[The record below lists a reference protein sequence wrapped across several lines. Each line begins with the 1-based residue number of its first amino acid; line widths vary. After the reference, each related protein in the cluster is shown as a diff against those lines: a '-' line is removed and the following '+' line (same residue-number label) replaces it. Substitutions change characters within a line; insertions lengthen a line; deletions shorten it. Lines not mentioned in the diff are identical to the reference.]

1 MYYSN
6 DRSQTPSALPAIG
19 ESREQQR
26 VGAALDEC
34 RNSPNCESVYYN
46 ECDGSPHPL
55 YLCSRA
61 LGFEMRGPPHN
72 ETHCAFHRLGYYHRA
87 YGMHC
92 NGAHYGAYPSVEA
105 AVQACSVDPGCG
117 AVYDHQCDSSTGDVY
132 LCPKETMY
140 AYEHETSLTYAPPHQ
155 DRSMRG
161 SCLYLRPPWRSM
173 LTCTTPAVET
183 NSTGAVSV
191 RVSLN
196 AQQFVGNASVDFVFH
211 EQPSVASISPSS
223 GASVGGTLVNVSGSG
238 FADGSQYTCA
248 FGSSVVGATFVPSL
262 GVISCSAPAG
272 LYGSAVALK
281 VSLNAQQYSSEVHTF
296 GYHGVTTVGTYSPSS
311 GPSAG
316 GTRVVVRG
324 AELYGGSDYRCRFG
338 ACGECETAWSCGAC
352 VVNATYVAE
361 SVLGLGD
368 DAIECVSP
376 SGSAAGVAL
385 EVSLNSQQYT
395 RTNLSTLLFTYY
407 EVAVV
412 SSVSPS
418 LGPRDGATLV
428 TILGSGLNGVATN
441 LKCRFAVTAG
451 TTSFSSTADATYV
464 SSTNGILC
472 RATSSATIGSAGLQI
487 SLNGQQFGPSALSY
501 RYYARPR
508 VSSLMPGAGPIG
520 GNTTVQVRGFG
531 LAGGDGAGPHYVCR
545 FGLLSVSAT
554 MTLSTPGEG
563 KLTCLSPANTASSRA
578 LEVSINGQDFTA
590 DGVLFRWVPP
600 ITLDGGSSSG
610 TSSSATSSGGTSSGG
625 SSGGPSPGSGSAGGA
640 VGSNGTGVPVPPG
653 YIAPPS
659 PPSIDEATLREAA
672 SIRSFGLCPLS
683 GPDLGGTLVR
693 IFAPSFQGGTDYR
706 CRFGEGPTA
715 LVEASYFAPT
725 EILRCM
731 TSPLTA
737 DGAKIVAISLN
748 AQDFATYPVAFA
760 HVGPTCWEHERA
772 RQRL

>member
-1 MYYSN
+1 
-6 DRSQTPSALPAIG
+6 
-19 ESREQQR
+19 
-26 VGAALDEC
+26 
-34 RNSPNCESVYYN
+34 
-46 ECDGSPHPL
+46 
-55 YLCSRA
+55 
-61 LGFEMRGPPHN
+61 
-72 ETHCAFHRLGYYHRA
+72 
-87 YGMHC
+87 
-92 NGAHYGAYPSVEA
+92 
-105 AVQACSVDPGCG
+105 
-117 AVYDHQCDSSTGDVY
+117 
-132 LCPKETMY
+132 
-140 AYEHETSLTYAPPHQ
+140 
-155 DRSMRG
+155 MRG

-407 EVAVV
+407 EAAVV

-428 TILGSGLNGVATN
+428 TILGSGLNGAWSN
-441 LKCRFAVTAG
+441 YLCSFNM
-451 TTSFSSTADATYV
+451 TTTGATYDFQADTV
-464 SSTNGILC
+464 LC
-472 RATSSATIGSAGLQI
+472 RVPNTSSAVGGPVELQLT
-487 SLNGQQFGPSALSY
+487 LNGQQFGPSALSY

-508 VSSLMPGAGPIG
+508 VSSMLAPMRTSMFSKASTSAAACFARDEWSSSF
-520 GNTTVQVRGFG
+520 GNTCCSTIW
-531 LAGGDGAGPHYVCR
+531 
-545 FGLLSVSAT
+545 SA
-554 MTLSTPGEG
+554 SSERSSSGWARR
-563 KLTCLSPANTASSRA
+563 SSSRA
-578 LEVSINGQDFTA
+578 MPRA
-590 DGVLFRWVPP
+590 
-600 ITLDGGSSSG
+600 SS
-610 TSSSATSSGGTSSGG
+610 
-625 SSGGPSPGSGSAGGA
+625 
-640 VGSNGTGVPVPPG
+640 
-653 YIAPPS
+653 
-659 PPSIDEATLREAA
+659 D
-672 SIRSFGLCPLS
+672 
-683 GPDLGGTLVR
+683 
-693 IFAPSFQGGTDYR
+693 
-706 CRFGEGPTA
+706 
-715 LVEASYFAPT
+715 
-725 EILRCM
+725 
-731 TSPLTA
+731 
-737 DGAKIVAISLN
+737 
-748 AQDFATYPVAFA
+748 
-760 HVGPTCWEHERA
+760 
-772 RQRL
+772 